1 LNPSE
6 DIHRFHL
13 LSKLLR
19 PKDREKEVSNQY
31 QPDEDPKD
39 VVHCSK
45 PLATAGIKNAQPEK
59 NA

>member
-31 QPDEDPKD
+31 QPNEDSDD
-39 VVHCSK
+39 VVHDLK
-45 PLATAGIKNAQPEK
+45 PFTTPGVKNAQPKE
-59 NA
+59 ND